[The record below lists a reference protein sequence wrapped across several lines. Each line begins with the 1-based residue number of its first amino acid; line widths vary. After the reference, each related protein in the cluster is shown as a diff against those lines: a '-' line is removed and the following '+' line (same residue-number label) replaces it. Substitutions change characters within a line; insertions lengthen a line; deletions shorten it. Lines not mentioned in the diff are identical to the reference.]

1 MKRSEIS
8 KRYARAIFGIA
19 REEGKTEE
27 YFGELKGF
35 NDLLAQ
41 NDNLKGFMVNPVFAK
56 ADKMAVLEKVARKAA
71 LSPIMRSFLRIL
83 IDKGRIGALAEIQ
96 DWYQESLDQLS
107 GRVRVQV
114 TSAYKLSDDLE
125 EKLKVKMEAVTGKK
139 VEMNVERDQSLIG
152 GIVVKV
158 GDTLYDG
165 SIRARLNSIRE
176 LLREEI

>member
-8 KRYARAIFGIA
+8 KRYAKAIFDIA
-19 REEGKTEE
+19 LEEGKSDE

-35 NDLLAQ
+35 NDLLGQ
-41 NDNLKGFMVNPVFAK
+41 NASLKGFMANPVFAK
-56 ADKMAVLEKVARKAA
+56 ADKTVVLDQVADKAA
-71 LSPIMRSFLRIL
+71 LSPVMRNFLRIL
-83 IDKGRIGALAEIQ
+83 IDKGRIGSLAEIQ
-96 DWYQESLDQLS
+96 DWYQESLDKIS
-107 GRVRVQV
+107 GRVRVHV
-114 TSAYKLSDDLE
+114 TSAYKLSDDLA
-125 EKLKVKMEAVTGKK
+125 EKLRLKMEEVTGKK

-165 SIRARLNSIRE
+165 SIRAQLNNIRE

>member
-8 KRYARAIFGIA
+8 KRYARAIFDIA

-41 NDNLKGFMVNPVFAK
+41 NVNLKGFMTNPVFAK
-56 ADKMAVLEKVARKAA
+56 ADKMIVLDKIADKAA
-71 LSPIMRSFLRIL
+71 LSPIMRNFVRIL
-83 IDKGRIGALAEIQ
+83 IDKGRIGVLAEIQ
-96 DWYQESLDQLS
+96 DWFQESLDRIS

-125 EKLKVKMEAVTGKK
+125 QRLKAKMEEVTGKS

-165 SIRARLNSIRE
+165 SIRAQLNTIRE

>member
-1 MKRSEIS
+1 LKRSEIS
-8 KRYARAIFGIA
+8 KRYAKAIFDIA
-19 REEGKTEE
+19 REAGKTEE

-41 NDNLKGFMVNPVFAK
+41 NANLKGFMVNPVFAK
-56 ADKMAVLEKVARKAA
+56 ADKMDVLEKVAEKAA
-71 LSPIMRSFLRIL
+71 LSPIMRNFLRIL
-83 IDKGRIGALAEIQ
+83 IDKGRIGTLAEIQ
-96 DWYQESLDQLS
+96 DWFQESLDQIS

-125 EKLKVKMEAVTGKK
+125 QKLKVKMEEVTGKK

-165 SIRARLNSIRE
+165 SIRAQLNSIRE